1 MSSGIRIHLM
11 MQILCCMMVL
21 LFNISGA
28 LAVDF
33 VTADGTVIVTDAPQH
48 DADADASSE
57 SVPPEDV
64 PSDSPDNPPVAE
76 PQEPAWPVPETI
88 PEADLPVS
96 SVPVTAGFANRS
108 GIQGAVSGKGIKNI
122 HSPLQLFRDFT
133 GERTLK
139 NLTKLFDA
147 HPMQQAGVDQI
158 PAIAVSDGSSSVD
171 VRLNSAVS
179 GVAPTFSF
187 RGANLKTLQQLPDG
201 TWELQAIPQ
210 KGKCVVYLSIK
221 SDDQL
226 MDLPLT
232 VVPPPSVSFAQS
244 TGQFSESSVAALLAA
259 VDKKT
264 DKIFYD
270 MNVDGKQDYLDDYIL
285 IGHYLLNRTKIAP
298 QSK

>member
-1 MSSGIRIHLM
+1 MRLM
-11 MQILCCMMVL
+11 LQSLCCLMVL
-21 LFNISGA
+21 LFNVSGA
-28 LAVDF
+28 VAVDF

-48 DADADASSE
+48 DAGTYSE

-64 PSDSPDNPPVAE
+64 PADIPENPPVAE
-76 PQEPAWPVPETI
+76 QPKEPAWPIHETTR
-88 PEADLPVS
+88 ADPPVS
-96 SVPVTAGFANRS
+96 SEPVTAGSVDRS

-139 NLTKLFDA
+139 NLIRLFDA
-147 HPMQQAGVDQI
+147 HLMQQAGVVQI

-171 VRLNSAVS
+171 VRLNSAVF

-221 SDDQL
+221 SGDEL
-226 MDLPLT
+226 VDLPLT
-232 VVPPPSVSFAQS
+232 VIPPAIASFAQS
-244 TGQFSESSVAALLAA
+244 TGQFSESSVIGLLAA
-259 VDKKT
+259 VNRKT

-285 IGHYLLNRTKIAP
+285 IGHYLLNRTMIPP
-298 QSK
+298 QPK